1 MPARVSMPRP
11 IGWSGCFLAPFCI
24 VVRLSREMAIVDSAC
39 FYPTLDRFL
48 LFAPPGCHVLSSPFS
63 VACSVHGARPL
74 CFVSLFSSLFP
85 PVLVK
90 GSLSP
95 SRLADPVGVW
105 LKPDLAI
112 QFRRKFELDS
122 HSWSLQKRAT
132 TDPATKLRHLTT
144 S

>member
-1 MPARVSMPRP
+1 M
-11 IGWSGCFLAPFCI
+11 WKC
-24 VVRLSREMAIVDSAC
+24 SAL
-39 FYPTLDRFL
+39 FSPMLDRFL

-63 VACSVHGARPL
+63 VAGSVHGARPL

-105 LKPDLAI
+105 LKLDLAI
-112 QFRRKFELDS
+112 QFSASLELDRY
-122 HSWSLQKRAT
+122 SWSLQKRLT
-132 TDPATKLRHLTT
+132 VYPAT
-144 S
+144 